1 MADYNNKMRVVFYTE
16 TKEVE
21 VLEERPEGNLYKY
34 PSLLHFHSLNDLAAL
49 LKTLPRA
56 QLQELLALLVYPHPQ
71 LIDKAEH
78 LDLLRELAA
87 KGAL

>member
-21 VLEERPEGNLYKY
+21 VLEERQEGNLYKY
-34 PSLLHFHSLNDLAAL
+34 PSLLHFHSLNDLATL

-56 QLQELLALLVYPHPQ
+56 QLQELLGLLIYPQ

-78 LDLLRELAA
+78 LELLHELAA
-87 KGAL
+87 MGAL